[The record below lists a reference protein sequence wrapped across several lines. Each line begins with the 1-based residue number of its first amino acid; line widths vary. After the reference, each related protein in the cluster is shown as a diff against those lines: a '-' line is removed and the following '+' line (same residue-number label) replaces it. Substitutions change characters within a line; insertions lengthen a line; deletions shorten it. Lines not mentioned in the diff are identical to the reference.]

1 MSKKNNQTQKQL
13 QKNKELEQ
21 KLNEELET
29 IERVCFDYKKNKS
42 FNNQIILTLIS
53 VIILYCQQ
61 YVLRNNIDIGFSK
74 FFIEYIGIG
83 VIFAIIFGWISYYLE
98 FYTTNFKYYKIGKC
112 IIWILE
118 LIMIIIFGILLIK
131 N

>member
-13 QKNKELEQ
+13 QNNKELEQ

-42 FNNQIILTLIS
+42 FNTQIILTLFS

-61 YVLRNNIDIGFSK
+61 YVLKNNIDIGFSDL
-74 FFIEYIGIG
+74 FIKYIGIG
-83 VIFAIIFGWISYYLE
+83 AIAGGIFGWISHYLE
-98 FYTTNFKYYKIGKC
+98 FHTTDFKYYKIGKC
-112 IIWILE
+112 IIWVLE
-118 LIMIIIFGILLIK
+118 LIMIIIFGILLFK
-131 N
+131 G